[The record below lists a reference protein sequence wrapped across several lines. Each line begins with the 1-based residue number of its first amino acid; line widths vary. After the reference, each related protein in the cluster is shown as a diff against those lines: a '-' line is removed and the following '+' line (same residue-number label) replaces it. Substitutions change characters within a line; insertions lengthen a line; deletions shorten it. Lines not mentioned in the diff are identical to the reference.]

1 MDATYIGLDIGL
13 VLAIVYILEPNLPYY
28 LRLKISEQI
37 INLRLLI
44 YQGVFRIRFWYDK
57 QLLRPGPV
65 GCFHRRF
72 LRERQLN
79 RIRNNPAYKEFF
91 RDEV

>member
-13 VLAIVYILEPNLPYY
+13 VLVIVYILEPNLPFY
-28 LRLKISEQI
+28 LRLKISEQF

-44 YQGVFRIRFWYDK
+44 YQGAFRIRFWYDK
-57 QLLRPGPV
+57 QSLRPGPV
-65 GCFHRRF
+65 GRF